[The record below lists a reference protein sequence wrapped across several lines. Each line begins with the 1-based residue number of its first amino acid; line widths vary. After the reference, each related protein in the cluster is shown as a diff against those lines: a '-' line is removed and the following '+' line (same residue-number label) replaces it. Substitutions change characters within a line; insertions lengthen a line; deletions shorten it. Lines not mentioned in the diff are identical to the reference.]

1 MRFAGNSMRILML
14 SSDPAICR
22 TGSPAYRRMEF
33 YSHALD
39 DLAVVVLGADRP
51 VRLRSGTALIIGVPG
66 APGARAVR
74 AYRISSALC
83 KNRRFDCV
91 TAQGPDETG
100 LVAYLLS
107 MRFGMPFQLQIHTDF
122 FSPWYCAASWKERAR
137 LGIARFLIRRAS
149 CIRAV
154 SGRVRESLG
163 KTYPDALLKTAVLPV
178 YTNLEIFF
186 HARPDPALAER
197 LNAFG
202 FVIASAGRF
211 VDREKNFSLL
221 IKSMPSILQSCPAT
235 ALVLA
240 GDGPDRAE
248 YERLIREAG
257 LGEHVFLTGWREDL
271 ASVFA
276 CADVFLLPSFF
287 EGWGVAV
294 LQAMAAGLA
303 VVMTDVGLAGEI
315 AKNNQNALIVPVNDA
330 GALVSALVRLAQSPE
345 DWQRFRRAARKTAE
359 KSAISE
365 EEYLKRLRE
374 SFMMC
379 ISR

>member
-1 MRFAGNSMRILML
+1 
-14 SSDPAICR
+14 
-22 TGSPAYRRMEF
+22 
-33 YSHALD
+33 
-39 DLAVVVLGADRP
+39 
-51 VRLRSGTALIIGVPG
+51 
-66 APGARAVR
+66 
-74 AYRISSALC
+74 
-83 KNRRFDCV
+83 
-91 TAQGPDETG
+91 
-100 LVAYLLS
+100 
-107 MRFGMPFQLQIHTDF
+107 
-122 FSPWYCAASWKERAR
+122 
-137 LGIARFLIRRAS
+137 
-149 CIRAV
+149 
-154 SGRVRESLG
+154 
-163 KTYPDALLKTAVLPV
+163 
-178 YTNLEIFF
+178 
-186 HARPDPALAER
+186 
-197 LNAFG
+197 
-202 FVIASAGRF
+202 
-211 VDREKNFSLL
+211 
-221 IKSMPSILQSCPAT
+221 MPSILQSCPAT